1 MNIPSGKII
10 DISSQVLNERYDIGA
25 LIHAGTNSWVFR
37 CNDNS
42 KKHSKKLVV
51 KIFE

>member
-1 MNIPSGKII
+1 MNIPSGKIS
-10 DISSQVLNERYDIGA
+10 DISSQLLNDRYDIGSI
-25 LIHAGTNSWVFR
+25 IHAGTNSCVFK
-37 CNDNS
+37 CTDIS